1 MKGKLFCIL
10 LVHVNLSLSLS
21 LHVKFT
27 IHNFLVPTTWE
38 LNFECAS
45 SKFKLIQQKLC
56 RDWLGCHDQC
66 FFLNCQNIT
75 GPQYLLRIIR
85 VCQSSSAGDF
95 PWTTI
100 LSADAR
106 ITKWSFQE
114 GFLFQSNC
122 SARGVSVSCF
132 LFLIRTVMIW
142 FRALLPICM
151 PFLISA
157 PH

>member
-21 LHVKFT
+21 LHVKLT

-56 RDWLGCHDQC
+56 RDRLGCHNQC

-114 GFLFQSNC
+114 GFFISKQLFRSG
-122 SARGVSVSCF
+122 SFCF

-142 FRALLPICM
+142 CRALLPICM
-151 PFLISA
+151 PCLISA

>member
-21 LHVKFT
+21 LHVKLT
-27 IHNFLVPTTWE
+27 IHNFVVPTTWE
-38 LNFECAS
+38 LNFECVP

-56 RDWLGCHDQC
+56 RFRLGCHNQC
-66 FFLNCQNIT
+66 FFPELSKYYRPAIFIENYTCMSKFLSGRFPLNHN
-75 GPQYLLRIIR
+75 
-85 VCQSSSAGDF
+85 
-95 PWTTI
+95 
-100 LSADAR
+100 
-106 ITKWSFQE
+106 SFSWCKNYKMKFSGRFFISKQ
-114 GFLFQSNC
+114 LFRSG
-122 SARGVSVSCF
+122 SFCF